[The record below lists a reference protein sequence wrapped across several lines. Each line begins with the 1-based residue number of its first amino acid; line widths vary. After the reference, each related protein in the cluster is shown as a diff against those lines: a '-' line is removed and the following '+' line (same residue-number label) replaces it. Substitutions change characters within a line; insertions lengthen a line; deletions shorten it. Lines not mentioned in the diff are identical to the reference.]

1 MQRLE
6 RQHHRLQHN
15 PDLGDPAVVI
25 DRANDEIDGIEM
37 RALADGRRAMK
48 PGHDKVPELKCGD
61 CLFNDTEVVA
71 LKVTPL
77 RGLSRYELA
86 FKAAYHHGERGNG

>member
-1 MQRLE
+1 MIKHYFRTE
-6 RQHHRLQHN
+6 CPRC
-15 PDLGDPAVVI
+15 GKI
-25 DRANDEIDGIEM
+25 DETCCEGH
-37 RALADGRRAMK
+37 AD
-48 PGHDKVPELKCGD
+48 VPELKCGD
-61 CLFNDTEVVA
+61 CLFNDVEVVA

>member
-1 MQRLE
+1 MK
-6 RQHHRLQHN
+6 HHFKTECPRC
-15 PDLGDPAVVI
+15 GKV
-25 DRANDEIDGIEM
+25 DETTCE
-37 RALADGRRAMK
+37 
-48 PGHDKVPELKCGD
+48 GHDKVPELKCGD

-86 FKAAYHHGERGNG
+86 GL